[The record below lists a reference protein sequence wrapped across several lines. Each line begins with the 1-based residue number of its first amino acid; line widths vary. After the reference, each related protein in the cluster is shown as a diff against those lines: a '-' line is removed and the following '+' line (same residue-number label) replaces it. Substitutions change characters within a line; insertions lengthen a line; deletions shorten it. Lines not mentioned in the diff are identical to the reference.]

1 MQGGATNQHSHSFA
15 APSCYSRIYFL
26 VISLGPSTSCSEG
39 DSKETGIGVL
49 DLASDNLAM
58 SDFSR
63 SLGELRETNQVVE
76 DTVEYC
82 ESLLSQFSQQEGV
95 DTNVVDEA
103 KECVRNAIEHVVE
116 HIHATGEQL
125 DLALKVEES
134 KTETALNKV
143 QELSERVSKLD
154 S

>member
-1 MQGGATNQHSHSFA
+1 
-15 APSCYSRIYFL
+15 
-26 VISLGPSTSCSEG
+26 
-39 DSKETGIGVL
+39 
-49 DLASDNLAM
+49 M

-82 ESLLSQFSQQEGV
+82 DSLLSQFSQQEGV
-95 DTNVVDEA
+95 DNNIMEEA
-103 KECVRNAIEHVVE
+103 KDCVRNAIEHVVE

>member
-1 MQGGATNQHSHSFA
+1 
-15 APSCYSRIYFL
+15 
-26 VISLGPSTSCSEG
+26 
-39 DSKETGIGVL
+39 
-49 DLASDNLAM
+49 M

-95 DTNVVDEA
+95 DTNVMDEA

-134 KTETALNKV
+134 KTEIAFNKV
-143 QELSERVSKLD
+143 QELNERVSKLD
-154 S
+154 SWNYLQRPSAPIIYEYREAECVFESVDL

>member
-1 MQGGATNQHSHSFA
+1 MCPLVLLAQNLVWH
-15 APSCYSRIYFL
+15 APSRYSRISFRA
-26 VISLGPSTSCSEG
+26 IHLGPSISCLEG
-39 DSKETGIGVL
+39 DSKETGIDTRDPAGE
-49 DLASDNLAM
+49 NLAM
-58 SDFSR
+58 SDFST

-82 ESLLSQFSQQEGV
+82 DSLLSQFSQQEGV
-95 DTNVVDEA
+95 DTNIMEEA
-103 KECVRNAIEHVVE
+103 KDCVRNAIEHVVE
-116 HIHATGEQL
+116 HIQATGEQL

-134 KTETALNKV
+134 KTEIAFNKV

>member
-1 MQGGATNQHSHSFA
+1 MDRQPAVLKATARKQGIDA
-15 APSCYSRIYFL
+15 
-26 VISLGPSTSCSEG
+26 
-39 DSKETGIGVL
+39 L
-49 DLASDNLAM
+49 DLVSDNLAM

-95 DTNVVDEA
+95 DTNVMDEA

-125 DLALKVEES
+125 DLALKVEEP
-134 KTETALNKV
+134 KTEIAFNKV
-143 QELSERVSKLD
+143 QELNERVSKLD

>member
-1 MQGGATNQHSHSFA
+1 MDRQPAVLKATARKQGIDA
-15 APSCYSRIYFL
+15 
-26 VISLGPSTSCSEG
+26 
-39 DSKETGIGVL
+39 L
-49 DLASDNLAM
+49 DLVSDNLAM

-82 ESLLSQFSQQEGV
+82 DSLLSQFSQQEGV
-95 DTNVVDEA
+95 DTNIMEEA
-103 KECVRNAIEHVVE
+103 KDCVRNAIEHVVE

-134 KTETALNKV
+134 KTEIAFNKV
-143 QELSERVSKLD
+143 QELNERVSKLD

>member
-1 MQGGATNQHSHSFA
+1 
-15 APSCYSRIYFL
+15 
-26 VISLGPSTSCSEG
+26 
-39 DSKETGIGVL
+39 
-49 DLASDNLAM
+49 M

-82 ESLLSQFSQQEGV
+82 ESLLSQFSQQEDV
-95 DTNVVDEA
+95 DTNVMDEA

-134 KTETALNKV
+134 KTEIAFNKV